1 MPLAESLLV
10 QNGQENENLVEDTS
24 NANVAKHSKKKK
36 KRLEIETEFK
46 ILKSLIPKV
55 ANKQTFN
62 EVGS

>member
-1 MPLAESLLV
+1 MKKKRLDPDVLAK
-10 QNGQENENLVEDTS
+10 EN
-24 NANVAKHSKKKK
+24 AAKKK